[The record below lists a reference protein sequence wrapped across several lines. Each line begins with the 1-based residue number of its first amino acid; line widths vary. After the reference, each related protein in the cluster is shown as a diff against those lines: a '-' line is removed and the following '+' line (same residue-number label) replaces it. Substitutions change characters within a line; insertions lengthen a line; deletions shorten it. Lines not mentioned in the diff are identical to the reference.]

1 MESECGCDATWNEA
15 ERAIRSA
22 AWWGD
27 VVMLRSRKRL
37 SIWPALMP
45 HLGGKRRLAPLIFRE
60 IDQIVPRRRWSELTL
75 LDAFLGGGSISL
87 YAKAQGF
94 SVLATDIAERAIV
107 SGKAI
112 VENSRVRLARE
123 DVLRVLATT
132 RSEPGRVESTMV
144 PSVFTAEQARF
155 IDSALRVASQMGDTS
170 KAALIKFLALRVALL
185 AHPYAQVRKG
195 TIHRMTTGEFE
206 SITESAVY
214 HYVDGLRLTTPARL
228 WELAQ
233 QINAGVFEGRATVQK
248 GDVMTLLPEIE
259 ADVMYADPPYSGG
272 VMSYEKEYACIDEI
286 LEGAR
291 RPTSPFTAVDGDKM
305 IDVLLG
311 KALHVPIWVLSFG
324 NVGTTLE
331 ELEAKMTRLGR
342 RTKAVALKYQHLPAV
357 ATEEKKR
364 ENREYL
370 VIGVDPDAR
379 LLRGAS
385 KHVVGDRLLGVEL
398 HDSVPGVESHAGA
411 VGTERPAAEALPDDP
426 LQECE
431 APLPDRLP
439 PSLPAEAVPQPQL
452 RIDEPDAVLTE
463 GALDG
468 DGEVGW
474 DSCGH
479 RPDGASHAAEGQAG
493 DEVTP

>member
-1 MESECGCDATWNEA
+1 VMRRDILEA
-15 ERAIRSA
+15 
-22 AWWGD
+22 
-27 VVMLRSRKRL
+27 
-37 SIWPALMP
+37 
-45 HLGGKRRLAPLIFRE
+45 
-60 IDQIVPRRRWSELTL
+60 
-75 LDAFLGGGSISL
+75 
-87 YAKAQGF
+87 
-94 SVLATDIAERAIV
+94 
-107 SGKAI
+107 
-112 VENSRVRLARE
+112 
-123 DVLRVLATT
+123 
-132 RSEPGRVESTMV
+132 
-144 PSVFTAEQARF
+144 
-155 IDSALRVASQMGDTS
+155 
-170 KAALIKFLALRVALL
+170 
-185 AHPYAQVRKG
+185 
-195 TIHRMTTGEFE
+195 
-206 SITESAVY
+206 
-214 HYVDGLRLTTPARL
+214 
-228 WELAQ
+228 
-233 QINAGVFEGRATVQK
+233 
-248 GDVMTLLPEIE
+248 LPEIE
-259 ADVMYADPPYSGG
+259 ADVAYFDPPYPG
-272 VMSYEKEYACIDEI
+272 VMSYEREYKVIDEI
-286 LEGAR
+286 LEGAS
-291 RPTSPFTAVDGDKM
+291 RPTSPFTAKTGASLLDGLFERAQH
-305 IDVLLG
+305 IPV
-311 KALHVPIWVLSFG
+311 WVLSLG
-324 NVGTTLE
+324 NAVVSLE
-331 ELEAKMTRLGR
+331 ELEAKMIRLGR